1 MQPEKL
7 IAVQRNHQG
16 EIMSFQTSGGRIIS
30 LRKALM
36 EAEEGLI
43 ELAEAEHSLMEAD
56 VNTVNLLEDF
66 PSFG

>member
-7 IAVQRNHQG
+7 IAVQRNHLG

-30 LRKALM
+30 FRKALM

-43 ELAEAEHSLMEAD
+43 ELAEAEHSLMEND